1 MTTDENVKVRKIVY
15 NKKGYQHGILLPPY
29 AGDIDEAFNYYSGL
43 WFGEHLDKDGN
54 LYEYIDQKDA
64 EYVDEFTFKESDH
77 FYIGIPNTYAFEGI
91 TEDYAGYPGCEL
103 DEYGFEKMYN
113 IEGKPIPYYDSEINN

>member
-1 MTTDENVKVRKIVY
+1 MEINIT
-15 NKKGYQHGILLPPY
+15 LLPDDIIFNICKY
-29 AGDIDEAFNYYSGL
+29 LYYLSSIDNIDEAFNYYSGL

-113 IEGKPIPYYDSEINN
+113 IEGKPIPYYDGEINN